1 MAVVRT
7 LLPPFPPPTWAE
19 EKSTRTA
26 TSTTAG
32 VEAAKEATAV
42 SPVDQP
48 PLAVDQPPLA
58 VDQPNLAVDQ
68 PNLAVKE
75 PDAAFDQPATLKAAT
90 EPPPKKKST
99 RGQTPTRRSAR
110 NVVAAK
116 RRPTASPEMER
127 SSPSHGLILSHHDNL
142 DLDIDLSTDR
152 DPEYPTAPQSLKPPP
167 SPPPLPRALPTP
179 ALPTTASSTADLRYY
194 SSSSPLTPAPSTPAQ
209 STLPGQVLC
218 FKSKM
223 RNLYRLFLQCQIL
236 IIFSS
241 YYMYCKLNYLK
252 SIKQFT
258 VNILAVCN

>member
-1 MAVVRT
+1 MFQSCVARGIAAKLEFKTVCGAVETPLVCQTSIAASTFRIQGRQHPANQRRRQKCKKW
-7 LLPPFPPPTWAE
+7 LLRK
-19 EKSTRTA
+19 KSARIA

-32 VEAAKEATAV
+32 VEAANAATAA

-127 SSPSHGLILSHHDNL
+127 SSPSHGLILSHYDNL
-142 DLDIDLSTDR
+142 DLDIDLSTDC
-152 DPEYPTAPQSLKPPP
+152 DPEYPTAPPSLKPPP
-167 SPPPLPRALPTP
+167 SPPPLLRALPTP
-179 ALPTTASSTADLRYY
+179 ALPTTAPSTADLHYY
-194 SSSSPLTPAPSTPAQ
+194 SSAYSSSVYSSSVYSTWSSPVFQMQDA
-209 STLPGQVLC
+209 
-218 FKSKM
+218 
-223 RNLYRLFLQCQIL
+223 
-236 IIFSS
+236 
-241 YYMYCKLNYLK
+241 
-252 SIKQFT
+252 
-258 VNILAVCN
+258 